1 MEMESS
7 TGSIF
12 LCLLV
17 KEPKK
22 ECSLQDFSEIL
33 EPYGTNLENS
43 SQVQNW
49 SQIGGTFLG
58 ITRDTTILATK
69 MRFPNPSQL
78 PR

>member
-33 EPYGTNLENS
+33 EPYGTNLEPTALRYK
-43 SQVQNW
+43 
-49 SQIGGTFLG
+49 IGVKLVG
-58 ITRDTTILATK
+58 
-69 MRFPNPSQL
+69 RFSE
-78 PR
+78 